1 MVSASPF
8 DLGGD
13 WPVCVAACGG
23 SQDPHCVPVVRWRK
37 AVVMVFGP
45 VRGGGSTLSGVF
57 VMPVLQFESLAL
69 DTFAGSREIW
79 AGISIF

>member
-1 MVSASPF
+1 MV
-8 DLGGD
+8 L
-13 WPVCVAACGG
+13 
-23 SQDPHCVPVVRWRK
+23 
-37 AVVMVFGP
+37 GP

-79 AGISIF
+79 SRNISFLEVGSTPQRAVF